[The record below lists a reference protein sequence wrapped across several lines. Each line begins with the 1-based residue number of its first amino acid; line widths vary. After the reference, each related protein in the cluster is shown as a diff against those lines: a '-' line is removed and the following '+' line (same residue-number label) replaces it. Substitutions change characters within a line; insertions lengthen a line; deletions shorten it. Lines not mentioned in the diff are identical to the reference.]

1 MQNETKDQDLDFQ
14 RSITFL
20 MPKIK
25 ELHFLLVSVKQL
37 LFLQHFQ
44 TIDARLQILCHFL
57 DCDFV
62 L

>member
-25 ELHFLLVSVKQL
+25 ELASLKQL

-44 TIDARLQILCHFL
+44 TIDARLQILYRL
-57 DCDFV
+57 
-62 L
+62 